1 MTQRIGTAATIRRVA
16 GIATAVLAATTL
28 SAGCGTIKDG
38 ASTGTGSTPA
48 ASPSVDPKQ
57 ALLATVP
64 DEATSA
70 FRFTGKDAS
79 SNLSG
84 RIDPASKALEMN
96 MAMPPE
102 DGITVKMSFLVIED
116 KVWMKAKFSGKPGL
130 PKLPEKWMAL
140 DKAKLTDAS
149 GVPSY
154 DGADQGNAGPL
165 LDAATSVEQQGP
177 GKYAGFIDVTGGEAA
192 KALDDGEAAALGEAG
207 KHVPF
212 TAQVGPDGHLTS
224 LVLEMPAAGKQKA
237 YQYVVAYTD
246 FGSTE
251 KITAPTGSAV
261 TKAPSLA
268 YELLNG

>member
-1 MTQRIGTAATIRRVA
+1 MTQATGSTGIIQRTLGTAA
-16 GIATAVLAATTL
+16 AVLAATTL
-28 SAGCGTIKDG
+28 LAGCGPKSDP
-38 ASTGTGSTPA
+38 AAAPGTGSA
-48 ASPSVDPKQ
+48 ASPTADPKQ
-57 ALLATVP
+57 ALLAAVP
-64 DEATSA
+64 DEGAGA

-79 SNLSG
+79 STLGG
-84 RIDPASKALEMN
+84 RIDPASKAMELH

-102 DGITVKMSFLVIED
+102 DGVTVKMSFLVIED
-116 KVWMKAKFSGKPGL
+116 KVWMKATFSGQPGL
-130 PKLPEKWMAL
+130 PKLPDKWLAL
-140 DKAKLTDAS
+140 DNAKLVDAD

-207 KHVPF
+207 RHVPF
-212 TAQVGPDGHLTS
+212 AARVGPDGHLTS
-224 LVLEMPAAGKQKA
+224 LVLSMPASGGHKA

-246 FGSTE
+246 FGSTP

-261 TKAPSLA
+261 TKAPPLA
-268 YELLNG
+268 YKLLNS